1 MSWLGSTLKT
11 LDTRKEL
18 VNYIGGN
25 TIPSRAVV
33 TNNGGEIDS
42 SVVTLAELALLSGV
56 SSNVQTQL
64 TGLGD
69 DKQDE
74 ITGAATTVTSAN
86 LTSDR
91 VLLSDASGKISASNV
106 TATTLAYLDPTS
118 SIQGQINS
126 KQSEITTSA
135 PLSQSK
141 VDGLANTL
149 SGKQPTIGSSTD
161 LNVNKL
167 TFGTGVDAIDFQ
179 GVVPTNSTLVL
190 SSGTLTLTD
199 SASGTVAADLSGI
212 NTDTNTT
219 NSTLVLSSGTLTL
232 TDSASGTVAADLSG
246 INTDTNTTNSTLVL
260 SNDTLTLT
268 DSAGGTVAA
277 DVSGITIP
285 QADGDTI
292 GGVRVNG
299 NNLSINSATGIL
311 SATINVRQSV
321 VHVGVFTLQA
331 TTNLSSATETLLRWK
346 PGLSAT
352 DSSSQG
358 LVHTATNNIPQ
369 GTLFTCSDT
378 SGVYNI
384 NVQLALTDGTTQGRS
399 FHVAELR
406 VYTNATSTTGY
417 GDDVRTYFL
426 GSGYSR
432 MLSGTNK
439 CFWGGSIQITMQQN
453 DQFEILTSRKYVSN
467 TNALN
472 LNDGALAT
480 RLIIDRVIIS

>member
-1 MSWLGSTLKT
+1 
-11 LDTRKEL
+11 
-18 VNYIGGN
+18 
-25 TIPSRAVV
+25 
-33 TNNGGEIDS
+33 
-42 SVVTLAELALLSGV
+42 
-56 SSNVQTQL
+56 
-64 TGLGD
+64 
-69 DKQDE
+69 
-74 ITGAATTVTSAN
+74 
-86 LTSDR
+86 
-91 VLLSDASGKISASNV
+91 
-106 TATTLAYLDPTS
+106 
-118 SIQGQINS
+118 
-126 KQSEITTSA
+126 
-135 PLSQSK
+135 
-141 VDGLANTL
+141 
-149 SGKQPTIGSSTD
+149 
-161 LNVNKL
+161 
-167 TFGTGVDAIDFQ
+167 
-179 GVVPTNSTLVL
+179 L
-190 SSGTLTLTD
+190 SSGTLSLTD
-199 SASGTVAADLSGI
+199 SAGDTITADISAI
-212 NTDTNTT
+212 NTDNDTNTT
-219 NSTLVLSSGTLTL
+219 NSTLSLSSGTLSL
-232 TDSASGTVAADLSG
+232 TDSAGDTITADISA
-246 INTDTNTTNSTLVL
+246 INTDNDTNTTNSTLSL
-260 SNDTLTLT
+260 SSGTLSLT
-268 DSAGGTVAA
+268 DSAGDTITA
-277 DVSGITIP
+277 DISGIDTQYSVFNSATAGLVPASQGTGASLFLNQAGSFINIP

-331 TTNLSSATETLLRWK
+331 TTNLNSATETLLRWK

-406 VYTNATSTTGY
+406 VYTNAASTTGY

-453 DQFEILTSRKYVSN
+453 DQFEIVTNRKYAQN
-467 TNALN
+467 TDSLN
-472 LNDGALAT
+472 LNDGADAT

>member
-1 MSWLGSTLKT
+1 MSWLGSTLKSI
-11 LDTRKEL
+11 DTRKEL
-18 VNYIGGN
+18 VNYIGSN
-25 TIPSRAVV
+25 TITSRAVV
-33 TNNGGEIDS
+33 TNSAGEIDS
-42 SVVTLAELALLSGV
+42 SVVMLAELAHLSGIK
-56 SSNVQTQL
+56 SNVQTQIG
-64 TGLGD
+64 T
-69 DKQDE
+69 KQAT
-74 ITGAATTVTSAN
+74 ITGAATTVTSNN
-86 LTSDR
+86 LTSNR
-91 VLLSDASGKISASNV
+91 VLLSDGSGKISASSSV

-118 SIQGQINS
+118 SIQTQLNS

-135 PLSQSK
+135 PLAQSK
-141 VDGLANTL
+141 IDGLTDTL
-149 SGKQPTIGSSTD
+149 SGKQPTIGSSTN
-161 LNVNKL
+161 LVVNQV
-167 TFGTGVDAIDFQ
+167 TFGSGVDAILFN
-179 GVVPTNSTLVL
+179 GVVPTNSTLSL
-190 SSGTLTLTD
+190 SSGTLSLTD
-199 SASGTVAADLSGI
+199 SAGSTITADISAI
-212 NTDTNTT
+212 NTDNDTNTT

-292 GGVRVNG
+292 GGVRIDG
-299 NNLSINSATGIL
+299 NNLSINSSTGIL

-406 VYTNATSTTGY
+406 VYTNAASTTGY

-480 RLIIDRVIIS
+480 RLIIDRVVIS

>member
-1 MSWLGSTLKT
+1 M
-11 LDTRKEL
+11 
-18 VNYIGGN
+18 
-25 TIPSRAVV
+25 
-33 TNNGGEIDS
+33 
-42 SVVTLAELALLSGV
+42 
-56 SSNVQTQL
+56 
-64 TGLGD
+64 
-69 DKQDE
+69 
-74 ITGAATTVTSAN
+74 
-86 LTSDR
+86 
-91 VLLSDASGKISASNV
+91 
-106 TATTLAYLDPTS
+106 
-118 SIQGQINS
+118 
-126 KQSEITTSA
+126 
-135 PLSQSK
+135 
-141 VDGLANTL
+141 
-149 SGKQPTIGSSTD
+149 
-161 LNVNKL
+161 
-167 TFGTGVDAIDFQ
+167 
-179 GVVPTNSTLVL
+179 
-190 SSGTLTLTD
+190 
-199 SASGTVAADLSGI
+199 
-212 NTDTNTT
+212 
-219 NSTLVLSSGTLTL
+219 
-232 TDSASGTVAADLSG
+232 AADLSG

-292 GGVRVNG
+292 GGVRIDG
-299 NNLSINSATGIL
+299 NNLSINSSTGIL

-406 VYTNATSTTGY
+406 VYTNAASTTGY

-480 RLIIDRVIIS
+480 RLIIDRVVIS